1 MTSQIRSEKK
11 VLAVWAS
18 NFLLKSFRTWFG
30 ISGALCNNARQPSLL
45 ASFSCAVLGFSS
57 VLRSSLVG
65 RFTRK
70 SHLQQLI
77 SVLLISA
84 SSQVVVDLR
93 SGVFPSVFCVFFFFF
108 FGWLLLLMLVSAVQ
122 SAVSAL
128 RSLEK
133 PVVTGYVVSVSGGI
147 S

>member
-1 MTSQIRSEKK
+1 
-11 VLAVWAS
+11 
-18 NFLLKSFRTWFG
+18 
-30 ISGALCNNARQPSLL
+30 
-45 ASFSCAVLGFSS
+45 